1 MFAIQHPSVCF
12 SLEHIFFIDTVN
24 NVLDCF
30 LKSNSFLQ
38 YRMPEQLQQ
47 GYTGTDHFCLAHNG
61 TGSRGSGVLQD

>member
-1 MFAIQHPSVCF
+1 MFALHPFSVPSF
-12 SLEHIFFIDTVN
+12 SLEQIFFIDTI
-24 NVLDCF
+24 